1 MSWNKHWIWWQK
13 TWVWNPPLLI
23 RQNHFIHSVSKL
35 TDHLLGIPKVRWV
48 PIPWR
53 DELDIVCLTWRG
65 SCRGQSLGMWE
76 RAVVFRQLYLAWF
89 GHSTGCPLGSGE
101 GEARLLKSALCLWN
115 EKLDLGG
122 HCSWLQHPPTHIT
135 ASGLDVTDHRTLEH
149 WAASES
155 SDTEVLQI
163 YWLLILCKR
172 SCFGCRH
179 TFILEICHRYSWVC
193 FLESTDQTFEFGG

>member
-35 TDHLLGIPKVRWV
+35 TDHLLGIPKVRGV
-48 PIPWR
+48 PIPWM

-76 RAVVFRQLYLAWF
+76 RAGVFRQLYLAWF

-101 GEARLLKSALCLWN
+101 GEARLLKSALSLFVKW
-115 EKLDLGG
+115 EVRPRWPLGLLMVPTSSDSHQSIRPWCDWPQDFRTLG
-122 HCSWLQHPPTHIT
+122 CKWIQWHRSVTNMLAAHTMQKELFWLQ
-135 ASGLDVTDHRTLEH
+135 VY
-149 WAASES
+149 
-155 SDTEVLQI
+155 I
-163 YWLLILCKR
+163 YTWNMP
-172 SCFGCRH
+172 
-179 TFILEICHRYSWVC
+179 
-193 FLESTDQTFEFGG
+193 